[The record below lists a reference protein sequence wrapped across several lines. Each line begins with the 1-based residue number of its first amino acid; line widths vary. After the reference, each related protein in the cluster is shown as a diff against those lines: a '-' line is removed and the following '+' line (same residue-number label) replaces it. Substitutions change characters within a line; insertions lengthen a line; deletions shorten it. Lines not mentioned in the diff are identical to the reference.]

1 MANQSSSL
9 PSLRLNSSGWSD
21 GPPDIQDEPALY
33 EDLLFRRVLAYV
45 IDVVAIA
52 VLSSAAW
59 IAFGILSAVTFGL
72 LAPIGIIA
80 IGLIPV
86 SYHTLFLGRSGA
98 TPGMRFFDLEMWNLT
113 GKRPEYIQ
121 AFLATVLFY
130 VSVGLTAFLI
140 LIVALFN
147 DRRRT
152 LHDLLAGTIVLR
164 RAKPVQKGN

>member
-1 MANQSSSL
+1 MANQGNSL
-9 PSLRLNSSGWSD
+9 LNLRLNASGWSD
-21 GPPDIQDEPALY
+21 GPPHFQDEPALY
-33 EDLLFRRVLAYV
+33 EGLLVRRVLAYA
-45 IDVVAIA
+45 IDVMAIA
-52 VLSSAAW
+52 VLSTAAW
-59 IAFGILSAVTFGL
+59 IAFGILSVMTFGL

-86 SYHTLFLGRSGA
+86 CYHTLFLGRFGA

-113 GKRPEYIQ
+113 GQQPEYIQ

-147 DRRRT
+147 DHRRT

-164 RAKPVQKGN
+164 RAERAKYGD